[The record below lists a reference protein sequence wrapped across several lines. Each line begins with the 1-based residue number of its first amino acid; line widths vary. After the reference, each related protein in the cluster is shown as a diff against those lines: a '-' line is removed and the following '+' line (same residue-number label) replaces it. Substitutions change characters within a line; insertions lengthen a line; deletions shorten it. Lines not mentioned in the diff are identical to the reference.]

1 MSWLGAVFGAL
12 GEKPM
17 QPPEQKFQEQGTTWC
32 NGCDRWTE
40 RDALP
45 GTSFGGYDVPTWW
58 FCVNCGWWDAD
69 YVAEEA
75 A

>member
-1 MSWLGAVFGAL
+1 VSWLGNLIAAVN
-12 GEKPM
+12 EKPVE
-17 QPPEQKFQEQGTTWC
+17 PPEQKFQEQGTAWC
-32 NGCDRWTE
+32 SGCDRWTE

-45 GTSFGGYDVPTWW
+45 GTSFGGYEVPTWW
-58 FCVNCGWWDAD
+58 FCCFCGVWDAD